1 MRVAERRRGAEI
13 VRSMDGS
20 REIGHLNEG
29 IWEAW
34 VEREVTE
41 DETREEDTKRGQGAG
56 SSLRRGSQ
64 SSGGVFS
71 AAGGLWWDQKGGCLR
86 GLV

>member
-41 DETREEDTKRGQGAG
+41 DETREEDTRRGQGAG
-56 SSLRRGSQ
+56 SSLRRESQ

-71 AAGGLWWDQKGGCLR
+71 AAGGLWWDQKEA
-86 GLV
+86 V